1 MGCVC
6 GKPVDT
12 TSGLKSQKASSGQRV
27 ALGRPVGGE
36 AVSEERRVLQ
46 LAAAEK
52 RAEKLA
58 QRGMKSSR
66 SQTQAD
72 TGSIPASRLALI
84 SEVKDAY
91 SRAGKDAP
99 FGLNLASE
107 DQLRRHLDAIRG
119 SFVVIH
125 P

>member
-1 MGCVC
+1 M
-6 GKPVDT
+6 DT
-12 TSGLKSQKASSGQRV
+12 ASGLKSQKVSSGQRV
-27 ALGRPVGGE
+27 ALGRPLGGE

-66 SQTQAD
+66 SQAQSDA
-72 TGSIPASRLALI
+72 SLVPASRLALI